1 MRPAY
6 LEFPPTQ
13 QGCEKTLM
21 SSIWKD
27 LLFLHGYLQARDE
40 LSWRA
45 DAQPEKALP
54 TAAAT
59 PPPKPAPAGNPPPRT
74 KPACA

>member
-1 MRPAY
+1 
-6 LEFPPTQ
+6 
-13 QGCEKTLM
+13 M

-45 DAQPEKALP
+45 DAQSAEVPPA
-54 TAAAT
+54 AAAT
-59 PPPKPAPAGNPPPRT
+59 PPPKTAPAGNPPPRT